1 MSSFLKK
8 LYIHIGLG
16 KTGTTSIQASL
27 SQSRPLLKNKGILYP
42 KAGTM
47 GIGNGLAHH
56 GLASCK
62 DSLKETEIYWE
73 ILAEQKEYEC
83 HSVVLSSELF
93 SIPSDAMKA
102 FCQEFHEVIVLSY
115 VREQVSLIESVYHTH
130 QAMNMTFDS
139 MPLTGEVNYLAG
151 VDCFFENTRILYD
164 FTTILK
170 PWRETFGKEKIKA
183 RLYHPRDDTFDVL
196 DDFYHL
202 IDINAM
208 EMLKPTT
215 KLNVSL
221 SPDFSSLLLSMDR
234 AGLFKEAVFGTREMI
249 VEQLI
254 LLSDKFRSY
263 GTSSLISAELRKEI
277 VEYYKES
284 NKVFA
289 QEYLTPEEAY
299 ILLSSN

>member
-1 MSSFLKK
+1 MSYFLKK

-16 KTGTTSIQASL
+16 KTGTTSIQESL
-27 SQSRPLLKNKGILYP
+27 AQSRPILNSKGILYP

-56 GLASCK
+56 ELASCK
-62 DSLKETEIYWE
+62 DSLKEAEIYWE

-93 SIPSDAMKA
+93 TTASDTMIDFSK
-102 FCQEFHEVIVLSY
+102 EFDDVIVIAY
-115 VREQVSLIESVYHTH
+115 VREQVSLIESVYLTH
-130 QAMNMTFDS
+130 QVMDMTFEGIHSNTGMKYIAGIEEFWALTLGGFDFKS
-139 MPLTGEVNYLAG
+139 MLFTWVNS
-151 VDCFFENTRILYD
+151 
-164 FTTILK
+164 
-170 PWRETFGKEKIKA
+170 FGKDKIKA
-183 RLYHPRDDTFDVL
+183 RLYHPRDDNFDVL
-196 DDFYHL
+196 DDFYYL

-254 LLSDKFRSY
+254 LLSDKFRPY
-263 GTSSLISAELRKEI
+263 GTLSLVSAELRKEI

-284 NKVFA
+284 NRVFA
-289 QEYLTPEEAY
+289 QEYLTPEEAQ